1 VKTCGTE
8 PPSDLIDA
16 AAAARLLHCHAK
28 TLFRLSLAG
37 RIPAWRREGSRRLYF
52 SAAEV
57 RALFRQRTATGPR
70 PWSHRAGKQAVEARR
85 RRTEEVLRAAGLA
98 G

>member
-1 VKTCGTE
+1 VKTCGVE

-16 AAAARLLHCHAK
+16 AEAARILGCHPK

-37 RIPAWRREGSRRLYF
+37 RIPAWRREGSRKLFF

-57 RALFRQRTATGPR
+57 RALFRQRKATGAVP
-70 PWSHRAGKQAVEARR
+70 SAHRAGRQALEARR

>member
-37 RIPAWRREGSRRLYF
+37 ILPAWRREGSRRLYF
-52 SAAEV
+52 STAEV
-57 RALFRQRTATGPR
+57 RALFRQRKATGAAP
-70 PWSHRAGKQAVEARR
+70 SAHRAGKQALEARR